1 MIQFIE
7 GNVSLQNSL
16 ALLDTEII
24 LKYLGVESNY
34 FSLNVFDSIESTNT
48 FLIDFFKSNK
58 VSNKSSLIH
67 VAVAEVQTKGRG
79 RNGRSWVSG
88 FGESL
93 TFSINWHFKEQPS
106 FQLSSLSL
114 VVGIALIRV
123 FKSFSI
129 EHIYLKWPNDV
140 LFNHH
145 KLAGVLI
152 ELRSGMEKRCN
163 AVIGIGINFN
173 LSNTTRTNI
182 AAETTDLF
190 QMTGKLFDRNLVLSV
205 LLIELRK
212 VISDF
217 EKFGFCFLKNEWL
230 SYHAY
235 EGKRVCLKTPKNQI
249 MGIVNGVDDDGALF
263 LLTDSGR
270 EIFNV
275 GDVSLR
281 EEN

>member
-1 MIQFIE
+1 M
-7 GNVSLQNSL
+7 QNSL

-34 FSLNVFDSIESTNT
+34 FSLNIFDSIESTNT
-48 FLIDFFKSNK
+48 FLTDFFKGNK
-58 VSNKSSLIH
+58 VSNKSNLIH
-67 VAVAEVQTKGRG
+67 VAVAEEQTKGRG

-88 FGESL
+88 FGEGL
-93 TFSINWHFKEQPS
+93 TFSINWYFKEYAPS
-106 FQLSSLSL
+106 QLSSLSL

-123 FKSFSI
+123 LKSLSI

-152 ELRSGMEKRCN
+152 ELRSGMEKGCN

-217 EKFGFCFLKNEWL
+217 EKFGFCFFKSEWL

-249 MGIVNGVDDDGALF
+249 MGIVDGVDDDGALF

>member
-1 MIQFIE
+1 
-7 GNVSLQNSL
+7 LQNSF
-16 ALLDTEII
+16 ALLDTKII

-58 VSNKSSLIH
+58 GSTKSNLIH
-67 VAVAEVQTKGRG
+67 VAVAEEQTKGRG

-93 TFSINWHFKEQPS
+93 TFSINWYFKEYSPS
-106 FQLSSLSL
+106 QLSSLSL

-123 FKSFSI
+123 LKSFSI
-129 EHIYLKWPNDV
+129 EYIFLKWPNDV

-152 ELRSGMEKRCN
+152 ELRTVMENGCN

-173 LSNTTRTNI
+173 LSNITRTNI

-205 LLIELRK
+205 LLIELK
-212 VISDF
+212 NTISDF
-217 EKFGFCFLKNEWL
+217 EKFGFGFFKSEWL

-235 EGKRVCLKTPKNQI
+235 EGKRVCLKTPNHQI
-249 MGIVNGVDDDGALF
+249 MGIVDGVDDDGALF

-270 EIFNV
+270 QIFNV